1 MNGHVI
7 TIEPMLLHSNMY
19 RVTVVDCDHG
29 YKPEGMEDLRSY
41 RKAYEYAAKLQRK
54 LGYPIR
60 LKSGNNLS
68 IPKA

>member
-7 TIEPMLLHSNMY
+7 TIELILLHSNMY

-29 YKPEGMEDLRSY
+29 YKPEGMEDLRGY
-41 RKAYEYAAKLQRK
+41 DKAYQYAVNLQSQ